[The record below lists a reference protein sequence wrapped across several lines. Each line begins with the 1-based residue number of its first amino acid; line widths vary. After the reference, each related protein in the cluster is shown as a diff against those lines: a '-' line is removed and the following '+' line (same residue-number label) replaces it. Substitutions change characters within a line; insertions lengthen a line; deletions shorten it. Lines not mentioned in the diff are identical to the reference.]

1 LRFSAGSC
9 LVNRQFSQPFLLN
22 FYSTTAERILSLDR
36 CCATVPVLESSGALN
51 DARLG
56 AGVARTRAALAWSAA
71 RLLSMLLAATLF
83 MAAKPQAPPADPDV
97 AKPVAALVDLN
108 LPQPSVDD
116 PVSVE
121 ADQATHWTQG
131 SYEVW
136 HLKGSC
142 LISQGLVYARAAE
155 GIIWVERG
163 GLNGDPPTKVIAYL
177 EGNVTIDYQTGTDG
191 IVQKDKALLAK
202 ISEKTWL
209 GRFSTTAPIKGLKI
223 AAAASPPAQLPAI
236 YERGMD
242 AREPKFRTPVK
253 TAQFAEPNAGVNE
266 PAGPPGSAPPV
277 QTSPTLPSTA
287 PLVGVPGGVIDPQQA
302 PPLGTRRLRAFPR
315 SDTPLQL
322 QTFQDPTTQEW
333 IAISNS
339 GINLVVDGM
348 ADLGAID
355 VSSDRLVM
363 WTQRGSEPLMGGS
376 GMVQGD
382 DAPLEL
388 YLEGNIVFR
397 QGDRVLFANRMYYD
411 VRRQVGVV
419 LDAEMSGGVPTYD
432 GAIKL
437 RARVLEQLSPNQF
450 LASDVSL
457 TSSRQGVPSYD
468 LRTGSMLYDDKQEPV
483 IDPQTGQALVDAE
496 GDPLIQHTR
505 TATSRNNTIY
515 FGQTPVF
522 YWPYM
527 STNLEE
533 PSYYIRDIQLSEDRI
548 FGTAAYLD
556 WNAYQI
562 FGIKK
567 PPQGTR
573 WDFSTDYLSMRGPA
587 AGTSFTYKRTSIFGY
602 PYKSSGL
609 FDAWGIYDRGH
620 DDLGLGRRD
629 LEPEKGPWR
638 GRIFSRNRL
647 VLPNDFSLTTELA
660 VISDYNFQE
669 QYFEQEWD
677 QFKDETNDIQLKQQR
692 DNWSWAVYG
701 QMRLND
707 FYTETQWMPRFD
719 HYTMGQSLLG
729 DRLTWFEHSNVGY
742 AQLAIQQ
749 PPTNAADLAPFSY
762 LPWEPHS
769 APTVP
774 GFSPTGDR
782 EATRQEIDL
791 PFDVGGVKL
800 VPYTLGEL
808 AHWGQVLDG
817 NDLSRAFGTVGFRSS
832 VPFWSINPNI
842 HSNLLN
848 VNGIAHK
855 VSFDVDASVT
865 ESTQNLNQFPLYDL
879 IDDQSIIRYRQLL
892 ATYDFGTPN
901 PVPLKYDERYY
912 ALRYGLMNGV
922 SSPSTEIAGNLAAIR
937 MGARQRWQT
946 KRGAPGKQ
954 RVVDWMTFDVQGV
967 AYPDPSRDNFGTAIG
982 LVNYTYRWYL
992 GDRTTVVSDGA
1003 YDFFSGAPQYTSLG
1017 MYLNRPPR
1025 GSLYTGIMLLNGP
1038 VTSTVL
1044 ATSYNYR
1051 MSPKWISTAG
1061 STFALNHSGNIGEN
1075 FALTRIGES
1084 FLFNANFN
1092 VDVSKGNV
1100 GMSISLQPRFLSRS
1114 GFGAANGL
1122 QVPVAG
1128 AFGLE

>member
-1 LRFSAGSC
+1 M
-9 LVNRQFSQPFLLN
+9 
-22 FYSTTAERILSLDR
+22 
-36 CCATVPVLESSGALN
+36 LESSGVLN

-56 AGVARTRAALAWSAA
+56 AGVARAA
-71 RLLSMLLAATLF
+71 RGWRATRWLAALLAAMFFLADRPAPAQTDRD
-83 MAAKPQAPPADPDV
+83 AAS
-97 AKPVAALVDLN
+97 AAAAQVDLT
-108 LPQPSVDD
+108 LPQPSLDD
-116 PVSVE
+116 PITVE
-121 ADQATHWTQG
+121 ADHATHWTQG
-131 SYEVW
+131 AYEVW

-142 LISQGLVYARAAE
+142 MISQGLVYARAAE

-163 GLNGDPPTKVIAYL
+163 GASGDPPHKLIAYL

-191 IVQKDKALLAK
+191 IVKKDMALLAK
-202 ISEKTWL
+202 IQEKTWL
-209 GRFSTTAPIKGLKI
+209 GRFMTTAPIKGLKFR
-223 AAAASPPAQLPAI
+223 ATESEPAEKPAI
-236 YERGMD
+236 YERGME
-242 AREPKFRTPVK
+242 ARDPKPRNPVK
-253 TAQFAEPNAGVNE
+253 TAQFAEPNTGINA
-266 PAGPPGSAPPV
+266 PAPPPGATPAIQPP
-277 QTSPTLPSTA
+277 TSPSGA
-287 PLVGVPGGVIDPQQA
+287 PLGGTPTLVDPQQA
-302 PPLGTRRLRAFPR
+302 PPVGTRRLRAFPR

-322 QTFQDPTTQEW
+322 QTYQDPTTGEW
-333 IAISNS
+333 IAISSS
-339 GINLVVDGM
+339 GINLVVDGV
-348 ADLGAID
+348 AELGSVD
-355 VSSDRLVM
+355 VSADRLVM

-376 GMVQGD
+376 GMVQD
-382 DAPLEL
+382 EATPLEL
-388 YLEGNIVFR
+388 YLEGNIAFR
-397 QGDRVLFANRMYYD
+397 QGDRVLFAQRMYYD

-419 LDAEMSGGVPTYD
+419 LDAEMSSGVPTYD

-437 RARVLEQLSPNQF
+437 RSRILEQLGPNQF
-450 LASDVSL
+450 LATGVSL
-457 TSSRQGVPSYD
+457 TSSRLGVPSYD
-468 LRTGSMLYDDKQEPV
+468 LRTGSMLYEDVQQPV
-483 IDPQTGQALVDAE
+483 IDAQTGQALVDAE

-505 TATSRNNTIY
+505 TATSRSNTLY
-515 FGQTPVF
+515 FSQVPVF
-522 YWPYM
+522 YWPYLA
-527 STNLEE
+527 TNLEE
-533 PSYYIRDIQLSEDRI
+533 PSYYVRDIQLSEDRI
-548 FGTAAYLD
+548 FGTAAYVD

-562 FGIKK
+562 FGIRK
-567 PPQGTR
+567 PPTGTR
-573 WDFSTDYLSMRGPA
+573 WDFSTDYLSLRGPA
-587 AGTSFTYKRTSIFGY
+587 AGTAFTYRRDSIFGY
-602 PYKSSGL
+602 PYNSSGL
-609 FDAWGIYDRGH
+609 FDAWGIHDSGH

-647 VLPNDFSLTTELA
+647 LLPNDFSLTTELA
-660 VISDYNFQE
+660 VISDYNFME

-677 QFKDETNDIQLKQQR
+677 QFKNETNDVQLKQQR

-707 FYTETQWMPRFD
+707 FYTETQWMPRLD
-719 HYTMGQSLLG
+719 HFTMGQSLLG
-729 DRLTWFEHSNVGY
+729 DRLTWFEHTNAGY

-782 EATRQEIDL
+782 EATRQELDL
-791 PFDVGGVKL
+791 PFDLGGFKL
-800 VPYTLGEL
+800 VPYTLGEV

-817 NDLSRAFGTVGFRSS
+817 NDLSRAYGMAGVRAS
-832 VPFWSINPNI
+832 VPFWSVNPNI
-842 HSNLLN
+842 HSTLLN
-848 VNGIAHK
+848 VNGLAHK
-855 VSFDVDASVT
+855 ISFDVDASVT
-865 ESTQNLNQFPLYDL
+865 ESSQNLNQFPLYDL
-879 IDDQSIIRYRQLL
+879 IDDTSIIRYRQLL

-912 ALRYGLMNGV
+912 ALRYGLMNTV
-922 SSPSTEIAGNLAAIR
+922 SSTSTEIAGNLAAVR
-937 MGARQRWQT
+937 MGMRQRLQT
-946 KRGAPGKQ
+946 KRGMPGRQ

-967 AYPDPSRDNFGTAIG
+967 AYPDPNRDNFGTAIG

-1025 GSLYTGIMLLNGP
+1025 GSLYAGVMLLNGP

-1044 ATSYNYR
+1044 ASSYNYR

-1100 GMSISLQPRFLSRS
+1100 GVSISVQPRFLSRS